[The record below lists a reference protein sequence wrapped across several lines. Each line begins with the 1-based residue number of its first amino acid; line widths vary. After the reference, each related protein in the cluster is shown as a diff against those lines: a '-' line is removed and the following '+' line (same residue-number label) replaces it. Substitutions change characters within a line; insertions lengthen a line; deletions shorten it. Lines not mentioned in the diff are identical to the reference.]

1 MWRTIWMYAAL
12 ALAFLLLLR
21 LSRMAYISGSAP
33 FEWILAGVA
42 GVFLFLGMV
51 LFRLGKQKT
60 IQPDVDHQKLRQ
72 LGLSQREYEVLC
84 AVCKGF
90 SNREI
95 AESLYIT
102 ESTVKTHVSN
112 LLVKLDARRRTELMH
127 KARAL
132 NLTPDRV

>member
-1 MWRTIWMYAAL
+1 M
-12 ALAFLLLLR
+12 
-21 LSRMAYISGSAP
+21 
-33 FEWILAGVA
+33 
-42 GVFLFLGMV
+42 
-51 LFRLGKQKT
+51 
-60 IQPDVDHQKLRQ
+60 DHQKLRQ

>member
-1 MWRTIWMYAAL
+1 MYAAL

-60 IQPDVDHQKLRQ
+60 VQPGVDHQKLRQ